1 VGDVGVGK
9 TRFVTEALQL
19 PAAQRP
25 VSAWGACLPLT
36 EKLPFLPVSEVLDAL
51 DRLDGSA
58 LLARAVASIPQYAQV
73 ETARPLP
80 QLQSADASAGS
91 SS

>member
-1 VGDVGVGK
+1 MGDAGVGK

-36 EKLPFLPVSEVLDAL
+36 EKLPFLPVSEVLD
-51 DRLDGSA
+51 RLDGSA

>member
-1 VGDVGVGK
+1 VGDAGVGK

-36 EKLPFLPVSEVLDAL
+36 EKLPFLPVSEVLD
-51 DRLDGSA
+51 RLDGSA
-58 LLARAVASIPQYAQV
+58 RLARAVASIPQYAQV